1 MLTITDLDDNARYKA
16 MYTRDKRYDGI
27 FYTVV
32 KTTGIYC
39 RPSCPAPKPL
49 QKNCLYFETVTEAR
63 TAGFRACK
71 RCYPDRLEHDASRAI
86 LEMIE
91 GGALNSGGLQSLANR
106 AGVSDRHARRLVTA
120 RTGITPSQINQIK
133 RLETAQFLL
142 ATTKVPITDIAFT
155 ADFSSIRQF
164 NDAFKQHFSMTPTA
178 MRKKHTHPKNI
189 TLSPAHLR
197 LKLAYKRPL
206 LWQPLK
212 NALIAHAVPGIENV
226 DLERQTLTRLLPTS
240 HGHAKL
246 ILDLHEPVDFIQVAV
261 DVPEISDLDEV
272 VRSLKRALDL
282 DANPQVIASSL
293 ARSPQLQTM
302 VQERPGLRIAGSFNP
317 FELLINTIIGQQV
330 SVAGARTLTER
341 LAKAYGTQHGDLWVF
356 PTPQVLADANPQELY
371 DRTKINPKKVAT
383 IQACAQ
389 LVTNGFNLRDIIQ
402 YPAAKERLLDIK
414 GIGPWT
420 VEYVALRGFGDADAF
435 PADDL
440 LVKRVLKV
448 TNAKQ
453 AEARAEAWR
462 PFRGYGVMHIWTE
475 GAYA

>member
-1 MLTITDLDDNARYKA
+1 MA

-27 FYTVV
+27 FFTAV

-71 RCYPDRLEHDASRAI
+71 RCHPDRLEHDVSRTI
-86 LEMIE
+86 LAMIKD
-91 GGALNSGGLQSLANR
+91 GALNDGGMKTLASTV
-106 AGVSDRHARRLVTA
+106 GISDRHVRRLVAA
-120 RTGITPSQINQIK
+120 RTGIAPRQINQVK
-133 RLETAQFLL
+133 RLETAQVLL
-142 ATTKVPITDIAFT
+142 VTTKVSITDIVFI

-178 MRKKHTHPKNI
+178 MRKKHTHRKSI
-189 TLSPAHLR
+189 TPSPAHLR

-212 NALIAHAVPGIENV
+212 NALVAHAIPGIENI

-240 HGHAKL
+240 HGQAKL
-246 ILDLHEPVDFIQVAV
+246 VLDLHEPADFIQVAV

-282 DANPQVIASSL
+282 DANPHVIVSSL
-293 ARSPQLQTM
+293 ARSPQLQSM
-302 VQERPGLRIAGSFNP
+302 AQERLGLRIAGAFNP

-356 PTPQVLADANPQELY
+356 PTPQVLADADPQELY
-371 DRTKINPKKVAT
+371 EQTKINPKKVAT
-383 IQACAQ
+383 ILACAQ
-389 LVTNGFNLRDIIQ
+389 LIAGGFSLRDIVQ
-402 YPAAKERLLDIK
+402 YPAAKKQLLDIK
-414 GIGPWT
+414 GIGSWT

-440 LVKRVLKV
+440 LVKRILGV

-453 AEARAEAWR
+453 AEAQAEQWR

>member
-1 MLTITDLDDNARYKA
+1 MLIITDLDDNARYTA

-27 FYTVV
+27 FYTAV

-49 QKNCLYFETVTEAR
+49 QKNCLYFETAAEAR
-63 TAGFRACK
+63 AKGFRACK
-71 RCYPDRLEHDASRAI
+71 RCHPDRLEHDASRAI
-86 LEMIE
+86 LEMIDE
-91 GGALNSGGLQSLANR
+91 GALNNGDIKSLANTV
-106 AGVSDRHARRLVTA
+106 GISDRHVRRLVTA
-120 RTGITPSQINQIK
+120 RTGVGPSKINQVK

-142 ATTKVPITDIAFT
+142 VTTKVPITDIAFT

-164 NDAFKQHFSMTPTA
+164 NDAFKQHFSMTPTT
-178 MRKKHTHPKNI
+178 MRKRHAHPK
-189 TLSPAHLR
+189 TTTVSSTHLQ
-197 LKLAYKRPL
+197 LKLAYKKPL

-212 NALIAHAVPGIENV
+212 NAMIAHAVPGIESV
-226 DLERQTLTRLLPTS
+226 DPERQTLTRLLSTS
-240 HGHAKL
+240 HGYAKL
-246 ILDLHEPVDFIQVAV
+246 VLDLSEPTNFIRVTV
-261 DVPEISDLDEV
+261 DVPDVSDLDEL
-272 VRSLKRALDL
+272 VRVLKRALDL
-282 DANPQVIASSL
+282 DANPQVIATSL
-293 ARSPQLQTM
+293 AQSAQLRTF
-302 VQERPGLRIAGSFNP
+302 VQQRPGLRIAGAFNP

-330 SVAGARTLTER
+330 SVVGARTLTER
-341 LAKAYGTQHGDLWVF
+341 LAKAYGTQYGDLWVF
-356 PTPQVLADANPQELY
+356 PEPQVLAAANPQELY
-371 DRTKINPKKVAT
+371 ERTKINPKKVAT

-389 LVTNGFNLRDIIQ
+389 LIAGGFNLADIVQ
-402 YPAAKERLLDIK
+402 HTTAKRQLLDIK

-440 LVKRVLKV
+440 LVKRILQV

-453 AEARAEAWR
+453 AEVQAEQWR